1 MRVVVSL
8 LLMLSSAYAAA
19 QAYPAKPINFV
30 LTVPPGSIDMA
41 ARVYADAVGNTIGQ
55 KLIVSNVGG
64 SGGIQA
70 ALQVKS
76 APPDGHTLFMGTS
89 TTMAVLPAVRSGLP
103 FSPDT
108 DFRPV
113 TQLFTVPSY
122 VTTHTGNPYRTMAEL
137 TAFAKKNPG
146 KVTYG
151 SQGVASP
158 GHFQGAM
165 LEAAIA
171 AQMLHVP
178 YKGGIPMILDMV
190 AQRVDIG
197 FNTWSATKE
206 YVRGGKLRY
215 LAVTTLERRPEE
227 PDVPTLAELGIR
239 GVEHDVWSGLFVH
252 AKTPDPIVT
261 RLNQEF
267 VRASRSPEVVK
278 RLGGEGFLI
287 RTGTP
292 EELRQHLEKE
302 SGHLRAAV
310 KQFGIKSE

>member
-1 MRVVVSL
+1 VS
-8 LLMLSSAYAAA
+8 
-19 QAYPAKPINFV
+19 N
-30 LTVPPGSIDMA
+30 G
-41 ARVYADAVGNTIGQ
+41 IGQ
-55 KLIVSNVGG
+55 KIVVSNVGG
-64 SGGIQA
+64 SGGVQA
-70 ALQVKS
+70 ALQVKQ
-76 APPDGHTLFMGTS
+76 APADGYTLFMGTS
-89 TTMAVLPAVRSGLP
+89 STMAVLPAVRAGLP
-103 FSPDT
+103 FDAET

-122 VTTHTGNPYRTMAEL
+122 VTTHSGNPYRNMAEL
-137 TAFAKKNPG
+137 IAFARKNPG

-165 LEAAIA
+165 LEGAIG

-206 YVRGGKLRY
+206 YVRAGKLRY

-252 AKTPDPIVT
+252 ARTPDAIVT

-267 VRASRSPEVVK
+267 IRASRAPEVVK
-278 RLGGEGFLI
+278 RLTSEGFLI
-287 RTGTP
+287 RVGTP
-292 EELRQHLEKE
+292 DELRQHLEKE

-310 KQFGIKSE
+310 RQYGIRSE